1 MTGKDDVEELLRI
14 VRRIIDR
21 ENADGCTGCA
31 YIATEEWELPCSKC
45 KRAAKDYWRPKV

>member
-21 ENADGCTGCA
+21 ETADGCIGCA
-31 YIATEEWELPCSKC
+31 YFEREDWEPPCNKC
-45 KRAAKDYWRPKV
+45 RRAAKDYWRIKA